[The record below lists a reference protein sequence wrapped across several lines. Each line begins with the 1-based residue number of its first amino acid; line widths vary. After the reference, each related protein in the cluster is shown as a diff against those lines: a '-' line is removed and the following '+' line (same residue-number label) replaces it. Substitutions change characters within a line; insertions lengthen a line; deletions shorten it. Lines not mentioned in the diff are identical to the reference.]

1 MKRSL
6 GPKILKKKKIDFEGS
21 EESLQNLIAKILVLK
36 KEYPDLKMTIIENSS
51 EQNDSSVEKSDSDC
65 EEHKET
71 MEMQKDTFTDQEI
84 KKDCKNSGTVGE
96 EKLIECQIE
105 SLQKP
110 LTLLNS
116 PKESYFEMKEIF
128 DANDICADESF
139 KCEKTEEKGQY
150 CQPDK
155 ETLLN
160 IRNWC
165 FLSLEKLSSLH
176 DFYDLLENKQEYD
189 DFKKEV
195 EEDLNNYKIIYG
207 DYIDEEIKELND
219 YISSL

>member
-1 MKRSL
+1 MKRTL

-21 EESLQNLIAKILVLK
+21 EENLQNLIAKILVLK

-51 EQNDSSVEKSDSDC
+51 ELNDSSVEKSDSDC

-71 MEMQKDTFTDQEI
+71 NKFL
-84 KKDCKNSGTVGE
+84 KS
-96 EKLIECQIE
+96 
-105 SLQKP
+105 
-110 LTLLNS
+110 
-116 PKESYFEMKEIF
+116 
-128 DANDICADESF
+128 
-139 KCEKTEEKGQY
+139 EKTEEKGQY
-150 CQPDK
+150 CQSDK

-165 FLSLEKLSSLH
+165 FFSLEKLSSLH
-176 DFYDLLENKQEYD
+176 DFRDLLENKQEYD

-207 DYIDEEIKELND
+207 DYIAGEIKELND